1 MITPVSIHFFSQKTS
16 INMKSPHKLSLIFS
30 IALAAILGLSSCSNK
45 ATEEQMNKITSLD
58 RQRDG
63 LKMDLDRA
71 KGNLSDVQGKLA
83 AQDRDLADCGRQTAA
98 VREGLAQW
106 PNVWPD
112 AADWNP
118 PPPPPPPAETPKTKK
133 KHH

>member
-1 MITPVSIHFFSQKTS
+1 
-16 INMKSPHKLSLIFS
+16 MK
-30 IALAAILGLSSCSNK
+30 
-45 ATEEQMNKITSLD
+45 KITDLD

-63 LKMDLDRA
+63 LRTDLDRA

-83 AQDRDLADCGRQTAA
+83 AQDRDLADCQRQTAA
-98 VREGLAQW
+98 VKEGLAQW

-118 PPPPPPPAETPKTKK
+118 PPPPQAPETMPKKK
-133 KHH
+133 KH

>member
-1 MITPVSIHFFSQKTS
+1 
-16 INMKSPHKLSLIFS
+16 MKSANKITLVLC
-30 IALAAILGLSSCSNK
+30 IALVAMLGLSSCSNK
-45 ATEEQMNKITSLD
+45 ATEEQMKKITDLD
-58 RQRDG
+58 RTRDG
-63 LKMDLDRA
+63 LKMDLERA

-83 AQDRDLADCGRQTAA
+83 AQDRDLADCNRQTEA
-98 VREGLAQW
+98 VRQGLAQW

-118 PPPPPPPAETPKTKK
+118 PPPPPPPAEMPKTKK

>member
-1 MITPVSIHFFSQKTS
+1 
-16 INMKSPHKLSLIFS
+16 MKSPKTLTRILCIA
-30 IALAAILGLSSCSNK
+30 ALAMFGLSSCSNK
-45 ATEEQMNKITSLD
+45 ATEEQMKKLRDLD
-58 RQRDG
+58 QSRDG
-63 LKMDLDRA
+63 LRMDLERA

-83 AQDRDLADCGRQTAA
+83 AQDRDLADCNRQTEA
-98 VREGLAQW
+98 VRQGLSQW

-118 PPPPPPPAETPKTKK
+118 PPPPPPAKEVKKK